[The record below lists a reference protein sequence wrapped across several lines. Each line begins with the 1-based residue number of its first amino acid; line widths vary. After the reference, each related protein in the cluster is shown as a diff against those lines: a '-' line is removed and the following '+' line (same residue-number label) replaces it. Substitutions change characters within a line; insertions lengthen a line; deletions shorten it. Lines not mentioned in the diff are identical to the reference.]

1 MSEAISQQTLLDEL
15 AAAKAR
21 VAELDVLARQYD
33 VTLKTLDAGVVV
45 HGPDG
50 GIRSANQKALEALG
64 LTQIN
69 QRGLLTGLW
78 ELRDGNGR
86 KLALDEFPALQVLR
100 NKQPIRNQEV
110 QVYRRDL
117 DSTRWFNGNAAP
129 VLDEAGQ
136 LLEVV
141 VTFIEITETRQALD
155 ALKISEHRFRS
166 ILDNANNIA
175 VQGYNQQRQVIYW
188 NQASEYFY
196 GYSHDEALGKT
207 VETLLLPE
215 NERAPFIEG
224 FEEMLKHEQ
233 QPSPC
238 EYTVTR
244 KDGTAIQ
251 VYSSQV
257 LIQLPDGSREMYC
270 IDLDLSETKDLEQEL
285 ARYYSRFRA
294 ISETSALGVFAT
306 DVEGKITYANVN
318 FQQLIARAAG
328 ELLGNTWLALVHK
341 GDQHFA
347 ASSWTQARQTSSN
360 LTLELRMTSDAG
372 THWLRL
378 NGAPLRDGSDSGG
391 YVMTVEDIS
400 QRKEMEKAIRESE
413 EKFSRVYQTLPDA
426 LVITSLLTG
435 EILDVNRQ
443 WELVTGYSP
452 AESIGNTTFALNI
465 WANPEDRAD
474 VVADIQ
480 NGKEVRMREFLART
494 KHGALTWCEYSAVPI
509 ELGGEKLLISVL
521 RDITDRWTIATALRD
536 SEEKFSKAFHLM
548 PDLVVFTDY
557 ESGRYLDMND
567 QLEPLLGI
575 TREEALGKTSEQL
588 NLWADTAQRDLV
600 VEALLEH
607 SEVRLMEVQ
616 LRRKDQQKIW
626 CEYSAIP
633 CELGGK
639 RMLMSIVRNITDRK
653 NIAQALHDSEQKFAT
668 VYQMLPDALGITD
681 LETGLIIDANKAWL
695 TITGYTPEECIGKR
709 TKELGVWGNEQ
720 DRRQLI
726 ADLAKNGV
734 VTHREF
740 LVRKKD
746 GAPSWSEISGVVAT
760 LSGRKVLIWVLR
772 DINARWEIA
781 QALRHSEEKLSKAFH
796 LLPDTLMLSDLKTG
810 AIVDLNERW
819 DEITGL
825 NRQRAIG
832 HSLAELGMVVHPEE
846 WNIITERL
854 NDNHEVRN
862 QILKLRRANQ
872 EVVEVE
878 YSGVPIEVQGQKV
891 AMAILRDVT
900 EKQQIERELRDL
912 NVNLE
917 YRVQTRTAELE
928 STNAELQH
936 TLQTLQLAQNE
947 LVRAER
953 LASLGSLVA
962 GVAHE
967 LNTPIGNSVTVA
979 STLQEKTREFN
990 RDMES
995 GALKKSG
1002 LMSYIDTASTA
1013 SDLLM
1018 RNLQQARELIASF
1031 KQVAVDQTS
1040 EKRRKFDL
1048 KEVIEE
1054 VISTLHPM
1062 LKKSPHQ
1069 IRLELESNI
1078 ELDSFPGPLG
1088 QVITNLVNNAV
1099 IHAFDTQAHGEI
1111 SIEAYAA
1118 GDDTAEIQIQDN
1130 GSGIPQHHLPKIFDP
1145 FFTTRLGKGGS
1156 GLGLHIVYSIVTR
1169 VLGGKIQVKS
1179 RPSAGT
1185 LFTIQIP
1192 LIAPPTAKPEVTE

>member
-1 MSEAISQQTLLDEL
+1 LSGEMSRQTLQQEL
-15 AAAKAR
+15 ATTKAR
-21 VAELDVLARQYD
+21 LQELEARARQYD
-33 VTLKTLDAGVVV
+33 VTLQTLAAGVIV

-50 GIRSANQKALEALG
+50 KIRSANQQARTTLG
-64 LTQIN
+64 LDQTDPAPQ
-69 QRGLLTGLW
+69 W
-78 ELRDGNGR
+78 ELRDASG
-86 KLALDEFPALQVLR
+86 KQLAREEFPANVALR
-100 NKQPIRNQEV
+100 SKQAINNCEIE
-110 QVYRRDL
+110 VYRHDL
-117 DSTRWFNGNAAP
+117 GRSKWFSTNAAP
-129 VLDEAGQ
+129 VLNAQGEIE
-136 LLEVV
+136 EVV
-141 VTFIEITETRQALD
+141 VTFIDISQTRAAVN

-166 ILDNANNIA
+166 ILDNAHNIA
-175 VQGYNQQRQVIYW
+175 VQGYDQQRRVIYW
-188 NQASEYFY
+188 NQASESFY
-196 GYSHDEALGKT
+196 GYPNIEAVGQKI
-207 VETLLLPE
+207 EELLLPIAD
-215 NERAPFIEG
+215 RAEFIEN
-224 FEEMLKHEQ
+224 FDEMLKHDT
-233 QPSPC
+233 PPAPC
-238 EYTVTR
+238 EYVATR
-244 KDGTAIQ
+244 KDGSHIDI
-251 VYSSQV
+251 YSNQV
-257 LIQLPDGSREMYC
+257 LIHLPDGSREMYC
-270 IDLDLSETKDLEQEL
+270 IDLDLTETRDLEQEL

-306 DVEGKITYANVN
+306 DSRGQISYANVN
-318 FQQLIARAAG
+318 FQKLVNRAAS
-328 ELLGNTWLALVHK
+328 ELLDKPWLALVHK
-341 GDQHFA
+341 ANQHFA
-347 ASSWTQARQTSSN
+347 ESSWQQAKDGMNT
-360 LTLELRMTSDAG
+360 LTLELSMTAG
-372 THWLRL
+372 DTVRWLRL
-378 NGAPLRDGSDSGG
+378 NGAPLRDGRDSGG

-426 LVITSLLTG
+426 LVITNLANG

-465 WANPEDRAD
+465 WANPEDRAS
-474 VVADIQ
+474 VVADIRA
-480 NGKEVRMREFLART
+480 GREVRMREFLART
-494 KHGALTWCEYSAVPI
+494 KHGMLTWCEYSAVPI
-509 ELGGEKLLISVL
+509 ELGGEQLLISVL

-557 ESGRYLDMND
+557 ETGRYLDMND
-567 QLEPLLGI
+567 QLLPLLGI
-575 TREEALGKTSEQL
+575 SREEALGKTSEEL
-588 NLWADTAQRDLV
+588 DIWADTAQRDLV
-600 VEALLEH
+600 IETLSEF
-607 SEVRLMEVQ
+607 SEVRLLEVQ
-616 LRRKDQQKIW
+616 LRRKDQQLIW

-639 RMLMSIVRNITDRK
+639 RMLMSIVRDITDRK
-653 NIAQALHDSEQKFAT
+653 SIAQALHDSEQKFAT

-681 LETGLIIDANKAWL
+681 LQTGLIIDANKAWL
-695 TITGYTPEECIGKR
+695 EITGWGPDECIGKR
-709 TKELGVWGNEQ
+709 TKDLGVWANPQ
-720 DRRQLI
+720 DRKQLI
-726 ADLAKNGV
+726 ANLKKNRL

-740 LVRKKD
+740 LIRKKD
-746 GAPSWSEISGVVAT
+746 GTVSWSEISGVIAT
-760 LSGRKVLIWVLR
+760 LSGRQVLIWVLR
-772 DINARWEIA
+772 DIHARWEIA

-796 LLPDTLMLSDLKTG
+796 LLPDTLMLSDLATG

-819 DEITGL
+819 DEITGMH
-825 NRQRAIG
+825 RQRAIG
-832 HSLAELGMVVHPEE
+832 YSLIELGLIVHPEE
-846 WNIITERL
+846 WQIINERL
-854 NDNHEVRN
+854 NENNEVRN
-862 QILKLRRANQ
+862 QILKLRRKDEQ
-872 EVVEVE
+872 IVEVE

-891 AMAILRDVT
+891 AMGILRDVT

-928 STNAELQH
+928 SANAELQS
-936 TLQTLQLAQNE
+936 TLHTLQLAQNE

-979 STLQEKTREFN
+979 STLQEKTRDFK

-995 GALKKSG
+995 GTLKKSG
-1002 LMSYIDTASTA
+1002 LLGYIDTASTA

-1040 EKRRKFDL
+1040 EKRRRFDL

-1054 VISTLHPM
+1054 VVSTLHPM

-1069 IRLELESNI
+1069 IHLQLEGGI
-1078 ELDSFPGPLG
+1078 QLDSFPGPLG
-1088 QVITNLVNNAV
+1088 QVVTNLVNNAV
-1099 IHAFDTQAHGEI
+1099 IHAFDTRAQGDI
-1111 SIEAYAA
+1111 TIEAYAA
-1118 GDDTAEIQIQDN
+1118 GDDIVEIQIQDN
-1130 GSGIPQHHLPKIFDP
+1130 GSGIPQHHLPRIFDP

-1169 VLGGKIQVKS
+1169 VLGGRIHVKS

-1192 LIAPPTAKPEVTE
+1192 LVAPATAKPEISE